1 MTTAS
6 SHDLEPG
13 PIDDAYRLE
22 GTRQDRV
29 ASWDK
34 HVIVDVV
41 HDGTRLPTE
50 LDTLFEQDGS
60 VRAGVRDAYIRE
72 RDWGA
77 SAVADRLAYHL
88 GLRGFHNVQAAR
100 VACDYNRF
108 RGWSVPEAGHLG
120 RRALFPPTSE
130 LLSPRMGELA
140 LKTCFDPVS
149 DALYARCEEA
159 FDGELVKDSRLTRI
173 TVHTYDEHA
182 GEGHRRPKASL
193 IFTPFEYHE
202 FARLPA
208 SVYPPVFPDRLAEFT
223 ADRALAY
230 RIALGLEKN
239 YVPVAV
245 NSPYFLPLGGAEMRL
260 QVYCYMRHL
269 QQLVERIADEQ
280 DAKRFEP
287 LWPYL
292 LDIDHPWVGRDIADD
307 LFATLEELCAW
318 VKTHHFEAVER
329 YRYSAY
335 RPNAIEVEIRKDL
348 AYEGSWQT
356 LSDGREAFVP
366 EEGALR
372 MDVIDR
378 IAAIMATGVR
388 EYLTKDQP
396 EKRAGARTQ

>member
-1 MTTAS
+1 MTSAS

-13 PIDDAYRLE
+13 PIDDPYALV
-22 GTRQDRV
+22 GTPQAQV
-29 ASWDK
+29 APWDA
-34 HVIVDVV
+34 HVVVDVV

-50 LDTLFEQDGS
+50 FEAFFEDDGS
-60 VRAGVRDAYIRE
+60 VRPIVRDAYVRE

-120 RRALFPPTSE
+120 RRALFPPASE
-130 LLSPRMGELA
+130 LLSPRVGEQV

-149 DALYARCEEA
+149 KALYARCEEA
-159 FDGELVKDSRLTRI
+159 FADQLVKDSRLTRI
-173 TVHTYDEHA
+173 TVHTYDERA

-260 QVYCYMRHL
+260 QVYCYIRHL
-269 QQLVERIADEQ
+269 QQLVERTAKDAD
-280 DAKRFEP
+280 AARFEP

-292 LDIDHPWVGRDIADD
+292 LDIDHPWVGRDIHDD
-307 LFATLEELCAW
+307 LYAALDDLCAW

-329 YRYSAY
+329 YRYSAF

-356 LSDGREAFVP
+356 LADGREAFVP
-366 EEGALR
+366 EEGGLR
-372 MDVIDR
+372 MDQIDR
-378 IAAIMATGVR
+378 IAAIMAAGVR
-388 EYLTKDQP
+388 EYLTHDQP
-396 EKRAGARTQ
+396 EKRAGALSQ

>member
-1 MTTAS
+1 MTTPS
-6 SHDLEPG
+6 SFDLEPG
-13 PIDDAYRLE
+13 PIDDPYELR
-22 GTRQDRV
+22 GVPQDPV

-50 LDTLFEQDGS
+50 LEAFFEDDGTIRPA
-60 VRAGVRDAYIRE
+60 VKDAYVRE

-77 SAVADRLAYHL
+77 SAVAERLAYHL
-88 GLRGFHNVQAAR
+88 GLRGYHNVQAAR

-120 RRALFPPTSE
+120 RRALFPPASE
-130 LLSPRMGELA
+130 LLSPRMGEQTLQ
-140 LKTCFDPVS
+140 TCFDPVS
-149 DALYARCEEA
+149 KALYERCEEA
-159 FDGELVKDSRLTRI
+159 FDGQAVMDSKLTRI
-173 TVHTYDEHA
+173 TVHTYDERA

-230 RIALGLEKN
+230 RMALMLEKN

-260 QVYCYMRHL
+260 QVWCYIRHL
-269 QQLVERIADEQ
+269 QQLVERIASDK
-280 DAKRFEP
+280 DAARFET

-292 LDIDHPWVGRDIADD
+292 LDIDHPWVGRDIHDD
-307 LFATLEELCAW
+307 QHETLQDLCAW
-318 VKTHHFEAVER
+318 VETHHFEAVER
-329 YRYSAY
+329 YRYSAF

-348 AYEGSWQT
+348 AYDGSWQT

-366 EEGALR
+366 EEGGVRL
-372 MDVIDR
+372 DEIDR
-378 IAAIMATGVR
+378 IAAIMATGIR
-388 EYLTKDQP
+388 EYLTHDQP
-396 EKRAGARTQ
+396 EKRAGAISQ